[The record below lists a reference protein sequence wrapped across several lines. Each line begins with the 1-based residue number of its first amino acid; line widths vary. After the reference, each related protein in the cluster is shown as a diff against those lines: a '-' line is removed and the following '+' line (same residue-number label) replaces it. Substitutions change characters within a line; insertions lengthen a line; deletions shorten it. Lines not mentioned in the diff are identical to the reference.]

1 MPIPLP
7 IEVFLLS
14 DVVLVAYQ
22 RAVEKFIRTPEVAQR
37 VSPDKMSDDHLLVRD
52 DGMADIGVFV
62 AGKWTPILRGVPANH
77 FQLADPVG
85 EA

>member
-37 VSPDKMSDDHLLVRD
+37 VS
-52 DGMADIGVFV
+52 
-62 AGKWTPILRGVPANH
+62 
-77 FQLADPVG
+77 
-85 EA
+85 